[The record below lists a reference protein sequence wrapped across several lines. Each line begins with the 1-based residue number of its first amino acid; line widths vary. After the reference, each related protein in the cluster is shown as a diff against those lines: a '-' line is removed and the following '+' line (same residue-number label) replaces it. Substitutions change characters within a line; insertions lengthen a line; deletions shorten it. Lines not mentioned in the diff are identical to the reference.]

1 MRIVVSGSSGL
12 VGSALLPSLRSKGHD
27 VGRML
32 RAASRGAQGD
42 RPAGG
47 GSAAQGAHDLRWD
60 PLGGAIDTERLE
72 GVDAVVNLA
81 GESIA
86 AGRWTAARKEA
97 IRKSRINGT
106 QLLAETL
113 TKLRRPPRVMV
124 SASAIGYYGDRGDE
138 VLTETSARG
147 HGFLPAVA
155 VGWESATERAE
166 KLGVRVVHLRFGV
179 ILSASGGALAKML
192 TPFRLGLGGPVGS
205 GRQFL
210 SWIALD
216 DVVRAIEHALATETL
231 RGPVNTVAPNPVTNL
246 EFTRIL
252 ARVLHRPAFAPFP
265 AFAARLIFG
274 EMADALLLASAR
286 VKPEALIRSGF
297 TFRFPELEP
306 ALRQILKH

>member
-1 MRIVVSGSSGL
+1 MRIIVSGSSGL
-12 VGSALLPSLRSKGHD
+12 VGSALLPALRAKGHK

-32 RAASRGAQGD
+32 RRRAGARGAGGAPGTSD
-42 RPAGG
+42 SLDLLWDPIG
-47 GSAAQGAHDLRWD
+47 GSIEA
-60 PLGGAIDTERLE
+60 EKLE
-72 GVDAVVNLA
+72 GVDAIINLA

-97 IRKSRINGT
+97 IRKSRIGGT
-106 QLLAETL
+106 QLISETL
-113 TKLRRPPRVMV
+113 TRLRRPPRILV

-138 VLTETSARG
+138 ILTETSARG

-166 KLGVRVVHLRFGV
+166 KLGVRVVHTRFGV

-192 TPFRLGLGGPVGS
+192 TPFRLGLGGPVGN
-205 GRQFL
+205 GRQVL

-216 DVVRAIEHALATETL
+216 DVVGAIEHALAKESL

-252 ARVLHRPAFAPFP
+252 ARVLGRPAIFPFP
-265 AFAARLIFG
+265 AFAARLVFG

-286 VKPEALIRSGF
+286 VKPEALQRSGF
-297 TFRFPELEP
+297 TFRFGELEP
-306 ALRQILKH
+306 ALRRMLAR